1 MKSLRVTASRKF
13 VRWNPPPEPTC
24 PRCFSGM
31 RPEVT
36 PVPRFLSQDA
46 RASDQ
51 KRTIWRCKRAG
62 CAGVV
67 AGVQDSGITESFRD
81 KELRRAGRYA
91 KVEGWE

>member
-1 MKSLRVTASRKF
+1 MKSLKATASRKF
-13 VRWNPPPEPTC
+13 VRWNPPPQPTC
-24 PRCFSGM
+24 PRCFGSM

-46 RASDQ
+46 RVGEQ

-91 KVEGWE
+91 EAD

>member
-1 MKSLRVTASRKF
+1 MKSLKATASNRRF
-13 VRWNPPPEPTC
+13 PRFDPAPQPTC

-31 RPEVT
+31 RPEIT

-46 RASDQ
+46 RVGGQ

-67 AGVQDSGITESFRD
+67 AGVQDSGVSESFRD
-81 KELRRAGRYA
+81 KELRRAG
-91 KVEGWE
+91 KFLDVE